1 MIRTAK
7 RAGVTAVLGI
17 AGYFL
22 VPILGLA
29 TPALFW
35 DGNGPRFAET
45 ALGNVFFGTMHLS
58 LLVGAVAAVVAVV
71 TGLVALVRRRSR
83 TTAHT
88 G

>member
-1 MIRTAK
+1 MITVAK

-22 VPILGLA
+22 VPIIGLA
-29 TPALFW
+29 TPALYW
-35 DGNGPRFAET
+35 DGDGPAFAET

-58 LLVGAVAAVVAVV
+58 LLVGAVAAVVAAV
-71 TGLVALVRRRSR
+71 TGLVALVRRRSG
-83 TTAHT
+83 TTART